1 MCEMMNNRMCYLVCN
16 TVERRARREE
26 QRDRERQGER
36 GRAGE
41 EQCKDQGK
49 LLTGDL
55 SDWCRIFFCGLQ
67 VVFLSC

>member
-1 MCEMMNNRMCYLVCN
+1 MCEMMNNRMCYLVSN

-55 SDWCRIFFCGLQ
+55 SDRCRIFFCGLQ